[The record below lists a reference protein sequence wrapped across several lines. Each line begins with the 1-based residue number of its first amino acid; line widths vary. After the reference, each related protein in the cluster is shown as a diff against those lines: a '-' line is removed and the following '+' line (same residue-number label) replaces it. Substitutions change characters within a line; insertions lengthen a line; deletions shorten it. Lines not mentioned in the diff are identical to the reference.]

1 MHYKTILPICAA
13 LLFVGCSDS
22 KPKHHYDAHA
32 LLERKCAS
40 CHNLDMPPQTFPDE
54 KAPPMMAVTF
64 HVRDFMKVENPSE
77 KRQKFIDFVVDYALN
92 PSADKSFCDKK
103 SLEDYGL
110 MPSQKGKVTPEE
122 LEAVAAYMYDHYDP
136 EKFMKLMQEEAR
148 LAALP
153 PYKRVMEQKN
163 CLSCHSIDKEKLAP
177 SFKHIA
183 KRYDSN
189 QSSEIEKSIK
199 NGSRGKWKG
208 FKLSMPPFKDLDDE
222 DIEAVTEWILR
233 LGEKR

>member
-1 MHYKTILPICAA
+1 MKLLLPIILA
-13 LLFVGCSDS
+13 LLIAGCSDS
-22 KPKHHYDAHA
+22 KPKRKYDAKA
-32 LLERKCAS
+32 LLQSKCES
-40 CHNLDMPPQTFPDE
+40 CHNLDMPPKTYPDE

-77 KRQKFIDFVVDYALN
+77 KRQRFIDFVVDYALD

-122 LEAVAAYMYDHYDP
+122 LEAIAAYMYDHYDP
-136 EKFMKLMQEEAR
+136 EKFMKLMQEQAR

-153 PYKRVMEQKN
+153 PYKRVLEQKN
-163 CLSCHSIDKEKLAP
+163 CLSCHSIDKDKLAP

-183 KRYDSN
+183 QRYGSDRSG
-189 QSSEIEKSIK
+189 EIMKSIK
-199 NGSRGKWKG
+199 NGSRGKWKN
-208 FKLSMPPFKDLDDE
+208 FKLLMPPFKDLDDKE
-222 DIEAVTEWILR
+222 VKAVTEWILKQ
-233 LGEKR
+233 GEKQ